1 MGSGQNNNERNFN
14 KIVSRQSTGVPPW
27 LSKSTSPLH
36 VHLLVGDVPFTLD
49 RELLA
54 ARSAKIA
61 ALIRVNS
68 QEDLSHSLGDIP
80 PEPKTFELVA
90 RFCYGLEVHMSSK
103 NVVPLICFA
112 HYLMMTEN
120 HSRNNLLSKA
130 LAFFEKRV
138 LPSWNETIKALRT
151 MENIFQEAVN
161 FGLVDACSESII
173 DKALVDPSLLGE
185 PIKDDEN
192 VYRPNARR
200 RLFDPEGQPDD
211 LTMLPLQLY
220 EPIMLEMSKRGA
232 PSMYVAASLCTYAR
246 KWVFPMSKGSEK
258 MSTNERN
265 SSGEVIE
272 AVEMLLSHERGLLP
286 CNLLFDMLQSAI
298 ILGANPHC
306 IYGFEARIGKQLE
319 EATAKDLLIPCQF
332 DTECVRRILKI
343 FYGNY
348 TSSDI
353 SGLITVA
360 ELLEDFLAMAASE
373 KDLKLEAFVS
383 LGEIS
388 SAASLGAQRS
398 SDGIYRAVDIYL
410 DQHRYLTESERE
422 EVCRVLECQ
431 KMSLEACEH
440 AAKNERLPL
449 RVVVQVLFAGKLQ
462 LNDTITKDSDDR
474 LGKEEAAG
482 NEDVAKVDCGGQQVR
497 SEMKNM
503 CSKVMGLERECHM
516 MRKEIGSGSSRNVK
530 KEKVSMW
537 RDMKRKFGCIS
548 HDMHDL
554 NCQTKKKNM

>member
-1 MGSGQNNNERNFN
+1 M
-14 KIVSRQSTGVPPW
+14 
-27 LSKSTSPLH
+27 
-36 VHLLVGDVPFTLD
+36 
-49 RELLA
+49 A

-61 ALIRVNS
+61 ALIKVNSHS

-80 PEPKTFELVA
+80 PEPKAFELVA

-103 NVVPLICFA
+103 NVVPLICLA
-112 HYLMMTEN
+112 HYLRMTEN
-120 HSRNNLLSKA
+120 HSRNNLLSRA
-130 LAFFEKRV
+130 LTFFEKRV

-173 DKALVDPSLLGE
+173 DKALADPRLLGE
-185 PIKDDEN
+185 PIYKDDDIDN

-200 RLFDPEGQPDD
+200 RLFDPEGEGQPED

-232 PSMYVAASLCTYAR
+232 PSKYVAASLCTYVN
-246 KWVFPMSKGSEK
+246 KWVFPISKGSEK
-258 MSTNERN
+258 MSINERN

-286 CNLLFDMLQSAI
+286 CNLLFDMLRCAI

-306 IYGFEARIGKQLE
+306 INGFEARIGKQLE
-319 EATAKDLLIPCQF
+319 EATAKDLLIPCQY

-360 ELLEDFLAMAASE
+360 QLLEDFLAMAASE

-388 SAASLGAQRS
+388 SAASIGAQRS

-422 EVCRVLECQ
+422 QVCRVLDCQ

-449 RVVVQVLFAGKLQ
+449 RVVVQVLFAGK
-462 LNDTITKDSDDR
+462 
-474 LGKEEAAG
+474 
-482 NEDVAKVDCGGQQVR
+482 EDVAKLECGGQQEEVR
-497 SEMKNM
+497 SEMKLKNT
-503 CSKVMGLERECHM
+503 CSKVMGLEIEGEGHNNM
-516 MRKEIGSGSSRNVK
+516 MRKENIGSGSSRNVK
-530 KEKVSMW
+530 KDKVKLSMW

-548 HDMHDL
+548 NDMHDY